1 MISWSMVANLCHKS
15 SRLYACSS
23 TLSSLKQTTMRTL
36 LSKGTT
42 NINRETWQV
51 PTVRDGTVRYGS
63 APSYSLLR
71 KFPIGNLR
79 SYKYPFALIYYTC
92 TRTYGTV
99 RYGTLDWLTV

>member
-1 MISWSMVANLCHKS
+1 MTANLGHQS

-23 TLSSLKQTTMRTL
+23 ILSKSQANDSKDV
-36 LSKGTT
+36 SKGTT
-42 NINRETWQV
+42 NINGETRQV
-51 PTVRDGTVRYGS
+51 PTVRYGTVRYGS
-63 APSYSLLR
+63 TPSYSLLR

-99 RYGTLDWLTV
+99 QYGTLD